1 MIFHLVTIDM
11 KKTLSILLV
20 FLSVAAFAQRD
31 LPEKP
36 NPPRLVN
43 DLTGTTL
50 SSNEVNT
57 LERKLLAYEDS
68 TSTQVAILIV
78 NTLNGYEV
86 VDYAQRVGEKWGV
99 GQANKDNGVFIVVA
113 IRDRKAA
120 IVTGYGMEGAITDAA
135 TYTIREDYMNPRFQQ
150 GNFYRGLDD
159 ATDVIFKL
167 ASGEYKADQISK
179 GRNANSGKRRKG
191 FPFGFL
197 FILFFFILP
206 AIGGRRR
213 RRGIGTRGI
222 PWWAWLMMGSGGSSH
237 RRDNNWDNF
246 RGGGFG
252 GGSGFGGGGGFG
264 GFGGGSFGGGG
275 SGGSW

>member
-1 MIFHLVTIDM
+1 MIFHLERSDM
-11 KKTLSILLV
+11 RGFLIAIF
-20 FLSVAAFAQRD
+20 FLSSFSIWAQGD

-36 NPPRLVN
+36 YPPRLVN

-50 SSNEVNT
+50 TASEQGL

-78 NTLNGYEV
+78 NKLNGYEV

-99 GQANKDNGVFIVVA
+99 GTANKNNGVFIVVA
-113 IRDRKAA
+113 IQDRKAA
-120 IVTGYGMEGAITDAA
+120 IVTGYGMEGSITDAA

-150 GNFYRGLDD
+150 GNFFKGLDD

-167 ASGEYKADQISK
+167 ASGEYKADQVARGRRNSK
-179 GRNANSGKRRKG
+179 REDKG
-191 FPFGFL
+191 FPFSFL
-197 FILFFFILP
+197 FILFFFIIP
-206 AIGGRRR
+206 AIARRGRRGSYGS
-213 RRGIGTRGI
+213 RGV
-222 PWWAWLMMGSGGSSH
+222 PWWAWFMLGSGMNNN
-237 RRDNNWDNF
+237 RRRNDWDNF
-246 RGGGFG
+246 RGGGGGFG
-252 GGSGFGGGGGFG
+252 GFGGGGGFG

>member
-1 MIFHLVTIDM
+1 MRRFLVAIFL
-11 KKTLSILLV
+11 LSSFSLW
-20 FLSVAAFAQRD
+20 AQRD

-43 DLTGTTL
+43 DLTGSTLTT
-50 SSNEVNT
+50 SEVNR
-57 LERKLLAYEDS
+57 LENKLLAYEDT

-78 NTLNGYEV
+78 NSLNGYEV

-99 GQANKDNGVFIVVA
+99 GTANKDNGVFIVVA
-113 IRDRKAA
+113 IADRKAA
-120 IVTGYGMEGAITDAA
+120 IVTGYGMEGSVTDAA

-167 ASGEYKADQISK
+167 ASGEYKADQIAK
-179 GRNANSGKRRKG
+179 GRRRNADGDGKG
-191 FPFGFL
+191 IPFGFL
-197 FILFFFILP
+197 FILFFFIIP
-206 AIGGRRR
+206 AIARRGRR
-213 RRGIGTRGI
+213 GSYGTRGV
-222 PWWAWLMMGSGGSSH
+222 PWWAWFMLGSGMNNN
-237 RRDNNWDNF
+237 RRNNDWDNF
-246 RGGGFG
+246 RGGGGGFG
-252 GGSGFGGGGGFG
+252 GFGGGGGGGFG